1 MENQNYS
8 VAVIGLGSMGMGAA
22 VSCINAG
29 LTTYGIDLNPV
40 ALEKLKAAGAKAVA
54 ANGYDFAHE
63 LDAVVVLVVNAAQA
77 NAVLFGENGIAKKL
91 KAGTAVMVSS
101 TMAAQDAQIILIFHF

>member
-40 ALEKLKAAGAKAVA
+40 ALE
-54 ANGYDFAHE
+54 N
-63 LDAVVVLVVNAAQA
+63 
-77 NAVLFGENGIAKKL
+77 
-91 KAGTAVMVSS
+91 
-101 TMAAQDAQIILIFHF
+101 